1 MEERARRFG
10 EIVGGPWAGRS
21 EAAGSG
27 SSSFVSG
34 RQTRRLI
41 TGQSGHGFRPIWNLP
56 KTIATIVS
64 NWLGATTT
72 GRIDEGAPRPRGR
85 GTRPGEV
92 RVGGSPW
99 SLGCTNP
106 RMHTIF
112 AFWRQPDMLEPLIR
126 YVRLARTDEVER
138 DVGRL
143 ASKKQSG
150 TVLEPCL
157 SSARWFSL
165 SHSGL
170 SAPHPPIVKPFVY
183 PSTSPT
189 SSSLHAHHQPLCHEL
204 AMWPA
209 AVSQMDSMHWCRST
223 PIDAHSN
230 CPIFGRRSIHL
241 SFASLGRSLSRS
253 ISLSLSISRGLS
265 LNLFG
270 AGTSSLT
277 GLADSGATDP
287 RSLTDLT
294 ESAASSL
301 KLVACG
307 CQPDASQLL

>member
-1 MEERARRFG
+1 M
-10 EIVGGPWAGRS
+10 
-21 EAAGSG
+21 
-27 SSSFVSG
+27 
-34 RQTRRLI
+34 
-41 TGQSGHGFRPIWNLP
+41 
-56 KTIATIVS
+56 S
-64 NWLGATTT
+64 NWLEATTT

-85 GTRPGEV
+85 GARPGEV

-143 ASKKQSG
+143 ASKNKAEQCWSPVCRRPDG
-150 TVLEPCL
+150 SPSRTQV
-157 SSARWFSL
+157 SL
-165 SHSGL
+165 L
-170 SAPHPPIVKPFVY
+170 PIPPIVKPFVY

-265 LNLFG
+265 LNLFRCG
-270 AGTSSLT
+270 HKFIDG
-277 GLADSGATDP
+277 P
-287 RSLTDLT
+287 RRFRCNRPTLIDRPHR
-294 ESAASSL
+294 E
-301 KLVACG
+301 C
-307 CQPDASQLL
+307 SQLTQAGGMRLSARCILKQR

>member
-41 TGQSGHGFRPIWNLP
+41 AGQSGHGFRPIWNLP

-85 GTRPGEV
+85 GARPGEV

-170 SAPHPPIVKPFVY
+170 SAPHPP
-183 PSTSPT
+183 
-189 SSSLHAHHQPLCHEL
+189 HCQALC
-204 AMWPA
+204 
-209 AVSQMDSMHWCRST
+209 
-223 PIDAHSN
+223 I
-230 CPIFGRRSIHL
+230 SIHISDFIFL
-241 SFASLGRSLSRS
+241 ACTPSAIMSR
-253 ISLSLSISRGLS
+253 
-265 LNLFG
+265 
-270 AGTSSLT
+270 AC
-277 GLADSGATDP
+277 D
-287 RSLTDLT
+287 
-294 ESAASSL
+294 
-301 KLVACG
+301 VACG
-307 CQPDASQLL
+307 CQPDGLDALVPVHTH